1 MIEFVHKN
9 NHENV
14 VLFIH
19 GFTGGTDTWKHP
31 EHGYFFDQLLEN
43 ETIRENFDLAS
54 FEYYTRLT
62 NLFAGVDSG
71 VGRLLS
77 LFKTIQPKSKKNI
90 SVEEISEMLRTRIRF
105 DLADYRNVIIV
116 AHSMGGLVA
125 KAAIIKD
132 LQKNYQ
138 TKVSLVISLAVPHLG
153 ANLATYGKLL
163 SNNKQIEDLAPLSEL
178 CPALNSEW
186 INFSIKPEIK
196 YFYGA
201 YDSIVVKDSAVG
213 MEVGERDVVVC
224 DEDHLSISKPAGPA
238 SLVITATAT
247 FLKDFLKSNSAGNPL
262 PVRRLDNPDQY
273 NDEIFVLKLILADV
287 HNATVK
293 QSKEH
298 FLNAEY
304 ARKLFSS
311 AADQEKLRVL
321 YDKVRTV
328 YQNSYSKHLGESG
341 ANSTKFVAEVHQK
354 IVSEDAN
361 YLKSALPLIHGL
373 HKIGMLHQLAN
384 DLQDDIWWG
393 EDQSLEALESLK
405 QALNK
410 ATA

>member
-1 MIEFVHKN
+1 M
-9 NHENV
+9 
-14 VLFIH
+14 
-19 GFTGGTDTWKHP
+19 
-31 EHGYFFDQLLEN
+31 
-43 ETIRENFDLAS
+43 
-54 FEYYTRLT
+54 
-62 NLFAGVDSG
+62 
-71 VGRLLS
+71 
-77 LFKTIQPKSKKNI
+77 
-90 SVEEISEMLRTRIRF
+90 
-105 DLADYRNVIIV
+105 
-116 AHSMGGLVA
+116 
-125 KAAIIKD
+125 
-132 LQKNYQ
+132 
-138 TKVSLVISLAVPHLG
+138 SLVISLAVPHLG

-247 FLKDFLKSNSAGNPL
+247 FLKDFLKSDLAGNPL
-262 PVRRLDNPDQY
+262 PVKRLDNPDQY
-273 NDEIFVLKLILADV
+273 NDEVFVLKLVLADV

-321 YDKVRTV
+321 YDKVRTI

-405 QALNK
+405 QALDK
-410 ATA
+410 AAA